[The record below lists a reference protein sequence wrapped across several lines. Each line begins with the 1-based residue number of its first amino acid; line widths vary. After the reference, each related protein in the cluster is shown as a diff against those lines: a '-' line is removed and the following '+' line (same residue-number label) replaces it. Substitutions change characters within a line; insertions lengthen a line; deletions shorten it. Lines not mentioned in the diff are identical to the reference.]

1 MEYIIGFI
9 FLAIALF
16 IAGYF
21 IKRKHYKEIDKL
33 EAWKLEI
40 MDRPVLAEMSR
51 VKQLNMTGQTEE
63 LFERWRSEWDEVVTV
78 MLPQVEELLFDG
90 EEYIDKYRF
99 GKAKEIQR
107 AIHAKLEE
115 TEEFIKRILTEL
127 NELVGSEEKNRIEI
141 EQLRELYRKA
151 KKNLLAHRHSFGKA
165 EKRLEEILDE
175 AAAAFKEFE
184 ERTAHGDYLQARETV
199 ILLRQLLENVEVQMD
214 RIPELLIECQSLVP
228 SLIAEL
234 MGGYR
239 EMASKGY
246 YLAHL
251 EFEGEAEKLEQELAI
266 YLSMVEE
273 VQIEKV
279 EQGIK
284 GIRGRID
291 ALMDLLEQEVN
302 ARQFIKQNQE
312 SSIDVLES
320 VLETNNNL
328 KSEVAH
334 IQETYHISE
343 KDLAAQRKFEK
354 KLSELAKRFEI
365 LNEKIK
371 LNETAQTSLSTDLEE
386 IRKELEALQEDQ
398 KVFSTRLS
406 DLRKDEMDARE
417 TVRELMRKIGETSR
431 MVARSN
437 IPGLP
442 ETYTYLLEDGN
453 ESIKNVQHKLE
464 EKPLD
469 MDAVKQYLEI
479 AELTIEKLAET
490 TKEMVENVI
499 LAERVIQYGNR
510 YRSKYP
516 SVARGLSEA
525 ERLFRQYEYE
535 AALEQAAT
543 SIEEID
549 PGALKKIEM
558 FVSND

>member
-33 EAWKLEI
+33 EAWKLDI

-78 MLPQVEELLFDG
+78 MLPQVEEMLFDG

-99 GKAKEIQR
+99 GKAKEVQRGIQS
-107 AIHAKLEE
+107 KLEE
-115 TEEFIKRILTEL
+115 TEEFIKRILSEL
-127 NELVGSEEKNRIEI
+127 NELVGSEEKNRTEI
-141 EQLRELYRKA
+141 EELREMYRES

-165 EKRLEEILDE
+165 EKRLEQILDE
-175 AAAAFKEFE
+175 AAARFKEFE

-199 ILLRQLLENVEVQMD
+199 ILLRQQLEDVKLQMG

-234 MGGYR
+234 LGGYR
-239 EMASKGY
+239 EMASQGY
-246 YLAHL
+246 YLDHL
-251 EFEGEAEKLEQELAI
+251 EFDGEAKKLEQELAV

-284 GIRGRID
+284 GIRARVE

-312 SSIDVLES
+312 DSMDVLET
-320 VLETNNNL
+320 VLETNNVM

-334 IQETYHISE
+334 IQETYHLSE
-343 KDLAAQRKFEK
+343 KDLAVQRKFEK
-354 KLSELAKRFEI
+354 KLSELTKRFEI
-365 LNEKIK
+365 LIEKIK
-371 LNETAQTSLSTDLEE
+371 LNETAQTSLSADLEE
-386 IRKELEALQEDQ
+386 IRKELDALHEDQ
-398 KVFSTRLS
+398 KVFSTKLS
-406 DLRKDEMDARE
+406 DLRKEEMEARD
-417 TVRELMRKIGETSR
+417 TVRELIRKIGETSR
-431 MVARSN
+431 LVARSN

-453 ESIKNVQHKLE
+453 ESIRNVQMKLE

-516 SVARGLSEA
+516 SVAKGLLEA
-525 ERLFRQYEYE
+525 EKLFRNYEYE

-549 PGALKKIEM
+549 PGAIKKIEM
-558 FVSND
+558 LISND